1 MCGYLASLPRNKTKG
16 FQSSKITN
24 VKIQRLFEIILEKQ
38 QTRTSK
44 REKSSLKCE
53 WKEVVISY
61 YKNAFVTGKH
71 ILKVYNN
78 TYKQNKKFN
87 TRKLNLTKTIP
98 FISALKVSKNIK
110 TSKQSVEALKK
121 SCSENVSESKQPHV
135 EKPDIINTLEV
146 SEERDNE
153 NTLLTTSKFDGDHQP
168 SLSNQK
174 QFISPE
180 KTLATNPSFE
190 CFVGSVVPKVVVECG
205 KKVF

>member
-110 TSKQSVEALKK
+110 TSK
-121 SCSENVSESKQPHV
+121 
-135 EKPDIINTLEV
+135 
-146 SEERDNE
+146 
-153 NTLLTTSKFDGDHQP
+153 
-168 SLSNQK
+168 
-174 QFISPE
+174 
-180 KTLATNPSFE
+180 
-190 CFVGSVVPKVVVECG
+190 
-205 KKVF
+205 